1 MTDLPKEDRDLI
13 ERVLGKDEVRW
24 LARIGCN
31 TFSVE
36 MVAKLLAA
44 ARSDGRAEAP
54 VVDDAV
60 IAKALQ
66 AFNQQSDG
74 APDGDF
80 TAQLHTRVAR
90 MTTSRDGPTKF
101 EHYAQL
107 VRGDGRSLDLWMR
120 HSPAEAL
127 FHAME
132 VALFL
137 GVPCEPLVV
146 DGQAVELDETMK
158 AMLPD
163 LTEQIPPAPEEH
175 RHDPIPPWPVDL
187 DNAKREGW
195 RRFFAGFGRDA
206 CPFPPARQD
215 LHRDFRFGWD
225 AAQALSTEGGDR

>member
-44 ARSDGRAEAP
+44 ARSEGRAEAP

-80 TAQLHTRVAR
+80 TAMRAADEVDTAIALRDLLFRAR
-90 MTTSRDGPTKF
+90 WYVNDALEAH
-101 EHYAQL
+101 EHS
-107 VRGDGRSLDLWMR
+107 DGRDLLR
-120 HSPAEAL
+120 EIDAALPVQALAALSPAK
-127 FHAME
+127 
-132 VALFL
+132 
-137 GVPCEPLVV
+137 
-146 DGQAVELDETMK
+146 DE
-158 AMLPD
+158 
-163 LTEQIPPAPEEH
+163 ESG
-175 RHDPIPPWPVDL
+175 
-187 DNAKREGW
+187 NG
-195 RRFFAGFGRDA
+195 
-206 CPFPPARQD
+206 
-215 LHRDFRFGWD
+215 
-225 AAQALSTEGGDR
+225 